1 MHKENDLKDLVK
13 EFSEGWK
20 SIKSLLDQQ
29 ADEMKT
35 ITGAIGLLIEEK
47 DQQNEVLKKLI
58 DRQF

>member
-1 MHKENDLKDLVK
+1 MDVK
-13 EFSEGWK
+13 ELSKDFAEAWT

-35 ITGAIGLLIEEK
+35 LSEAVGLLIEEK